1 MKSAIYIPK
10 KINVG
15 YRERQDTYTGK
26 LAYVIY
32 WDEKG
37 VLRKEK
43 SWNGWRDENI
53 PNDEFENIPTEGFV
67 LNKHA
72 GGVENSW
79 GWNARKSYCRVYDPR
94 GFEFEITIEN
104 LLYILENTSC
114 IKGKGVEGELIYG
127 WDGKDLVLI
136 PVESPDYKEMVSY
149 SDKVKENKM
158 ISAKDLVIGGTY
170 LTKDN
175 EHWIYMGRFDTYSDY
190 CYGRDDIDKAFVTY
204 GQFERYCKK
213 NNIKKDDQYWYR
225 YSYNFVIGMI
235 GKHYWFYDG
244 DCFFHQKS
252 FPKNKI
258 IDYID
263 DKCSDEYSDLFYKME
278 GSKDY
283 SPYDKT
289 KDKIIPYAIDEF
301 KEELNDWD
309 FVLFVS
315 KYRGEYNNYRICKNK
330 SGCIMEEKRKI
341 DKWYEFCD
349 IFPYKVYGLRGDTK
363 EMIPVSL
370 EEVFEKMKPEY
381 VQMYLQNGR
390 EYRKRGQLKDE

>member
-15 YRERQDTYTGK
+15 YRKRKDTYTGK

-43 SWNGWRDENI
+43 SWNGWRDESI

-72 GGVENSW
+72 GGIENSW
-79 GWNARKSYCRVYDPR
+79 GWNARKSYCRIYDPR

-114 IKGKGVEGELIYG
+114 IKGKGIEGELIYG
-127 WDGKDLVLI
+127 WDGSNLVLI
-136 PVESPDYKEMVSY
+136 PTESPDYKKMVTY
-149 SDKVKENKM
+149 SNAIKENKM
-158 ISAKDLVIGGTY
+158 FSAKDMVIGGTY
-170 LTKDN
+170 LTKNN
-175 EHWIYMGRFDTYSDY
+175 EHCVYMGRFNVYS
-190 CYGRDDIDKAFVTY
+190 
-204 GQFERYCKK
+204 
-213 NNIKKDDQYWYR
+213 N
-225 YSYNFVIGMI
+225 YNYEPQPQS
-235 GKHYWFYDG
+235 KHYWFYDG
-244 DCFFHQKS
+244 SCFFHQKS

-258 IDYID
+258 IDCID
-263 DKCSDEYSDLFYKME
+263 DKCSDNYADLFYKME
-278 GSKDY
+278 GNFEY

-289 KDKIIPYAIDEF
+289 KDKIASYTIDGF
-301 KEELNDWD
+301 RDNFNYWGDG
-309 FVLFVS
+309 FFIS
-315 KYRGEYNNYRICKNK
+315 KYLGEYKDYKIRK
-330 SGCIMEEKRKI
+330 SKTGSGYVIYEKIRRWGYK
-341 DKWYEFCD
+341 FCD
-349 IFPYKVYGLRGDTK
+349 IFPFETNEYGEK

-370 EEVFEKMKPEY
+370 DEIFKKMKPEY